1 MPEEVELDPTNR
13 IAVGTVGEPGRR
25 AFFIQAE
32 GSYQNLTMLVEKVQV
47 QALAERALAILED
60 QHGLPDE
67 EPEDLVPPVEAD
79 WRAGQ
84 LGLGFDPDRRLALLV
99 AQEAPATDDEDE
111 DVDTER
117 LSTARLWLRPSQLA
131 ALGRRGLELVNQGRP
146 LCAICG
152 LPVDPAGHLC
162 PRKNGKSPVF

>member
-1 MPEEVELDPTNR
+1 MPEEIELDPTNR
-13 IAVGTVGEPGRR
+13 VAVGTVGEPGQR
-25 AFFIQAE
+25 AFYIQAR
-32 GSYQNLTMLVEKVQV
+32 GNYRDLTMLVEKVQV
-47 QALAERALAILED
+47 QALAERALAILDD
-60 QHGLPDE
+60 QHVLPE
-67 EPEDLVPPVEAD
+67 EDPEDLELPVEPD

-99 AQEAPATDDEDE
+99 AQEAPDPEDE
-111 DVDTER
+111 EVDPDS

-146 LCAICG
+146 LCALCG
-152 LPVDPAGHLC
+152 LPLDPAGHLC